1 MLLESRAN
9 YLVLHNLSETDRR
22 VEILGDLASAL
33 AHWSVGTRVS
43 PIWAIKDYG
52 RYSSD
57 PDTLAGISTLIFVGP
72 VQPGRLN
79 SELRVLATPGRARV
93 WSSMGCFNVVVQ
105 TADQEVTR
113 EVIAWAGAQRIP
125 FEAWSVTD
133 GQISS
138 TQHAV
143 LAAEDLNAALAN
155 LAALA
160 AVSTAPAVRATLEEN
175 LTVTATVLTRA
186 AAVYPRAYAEYRDTA
201 LVTQALVGAWRE
213 GQLTTLELQSR
224 LVTVSNGVQ
233 SGPPIGAQ

>member
-57 PDTLAGISTLIFVGP
+57 PDTLAGISTLI
-72 VQPGRLN
+72 
-79 SELRVLATPGRARV
+79 
-93 WSSMGCFNVVVQ
+93 FNVVVQ